1 MVSLFLYR
9 HNPQGNRG
17 RQPKEAGALP
27 QNGTTVA
34 QMFAPFT
41 IPSPHAVPV
50 PAVLSRQGFAAQR
63 EVKQMCMEYH
73 DHHQHHVLALPAF
86 SPKNSCCP
94 HQRIVVLCL
103 SLSMAGGWGQR
114 FLPFPRPLPFHVL

>member
-1 MVSLFLYR
+1 MVFLLLSMHESQR
-9 HNPQGNRG
+9 DRWGQPQ
-17 RQPKEAGALP
+17 EAAALP

-50 PAVLSRQGFAAQR
+50 PSVLSRQGFAAQR
-63 EVKQMCMEYH
+63 EGKQRCMEYH
-73 DHHQHHVLALPAF
+73 DHHRHHVLALPAF

-94 HQRIVVLCL
+94 HQRMVVLCL
-103 SLSMAGGWGQR
+103 SLSMTGWW
-114 FLPFPRPLPFHVL
+114 